1 MNNQGLTLIEL
12 VIYTAAFIIVIT
24 ILTLFAFSL
33 IQAQAK
39 IRISKE
45 VLDNSQRAMEIML
58 LEIKHA
64 KDIYSPTS
72 VFGTQP
78 GQLTLET
85 TRNTPEGE
93 AITYLDFYLD
103 GNDRLC
109 LKREGAE
116 PEALTS
122 ENIKINNLVFNYLVA
137 SSTESVQIQIS
148 TSYSQ
153 PVGKIGYQATTTLT
167 ATASLRN
174 D

>member
-1 MNNQGLTLIEL
+1 MDKKGLTLIEL

-24 ILTLFAFSL
+24 ILTLFAFNL
-33 IQAQAK
+33 IKAQAK

-58 LEIKHA
+58 LEIRHA
-64 KDIYSPTS
+64 KNVYSPTS
-72 VFGTQP
+72 IFGNQS

-93 AITYLDFYLD
+93 TITYLDFYLD
-103 GNDRLC
+103 EDSRLC

-116 PEALTS
+116 PEALVS

-137 SSTESVQIQIS
+137 SSTESVQIQLS
-148 TSYSQ
+148 AAYSQ
-153 PVGKIGYQATTTLT
+153 PVSKIAYQATTTLA